1 MDPEW
6 AVIDE
11 DDNDDPT
18 YTIVGGNSNGRF
30 TIHPTTGII
39 TSTLEYDVDQGA
51 MPDTDVLVVQVNIF
65 LGLVCYT
72 PHTTDTTVVQVKYL
86 LGLVCYPPDITDTT
100 VVQVKYLLGLLCYRI
115 QNALRL
121 HKRYQ

>member
-1 MDPEW
+1 MFGAHRAVQISVDPEW
-6 AVIDE
+6 AVTDE

-65 LGLVCYT
+65 LGLFFT
-72 PHTTDTTVVQVKYL
+72 PRTPRVPL
-86 LGLVCYPPDITDTT
+86 L
-100 VVQVKYLLGLLCYRI
+100 YR
-115 QNALRL
+115 
-121 HKRYQ
+121 